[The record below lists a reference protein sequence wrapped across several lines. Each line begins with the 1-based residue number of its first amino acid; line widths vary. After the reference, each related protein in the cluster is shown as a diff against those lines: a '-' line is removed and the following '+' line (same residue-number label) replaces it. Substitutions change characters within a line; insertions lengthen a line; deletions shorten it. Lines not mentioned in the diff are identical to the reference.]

1 MEGGIQ
7 LQKNGITQR
16 KQEKNYDFFAAAS
29 ELLADL
35 PQRSQEIVKKR
46 FGLFQAKPQTLE
58 KIGTDYGITR
68 ERIRQIITDVVK
80 KISLKRNEPGFKKAE
95 DEIIFTIEANNG
107 IIKKSE
113 IIEILS
119 AGDYREANALIFLY
133 ECSSKIFAVEEESI
147 HESWVVNK
155 KKIEKVKEVA
165 LMAQEILKKEKK
177 LLTDKEIIK
186 AIAGSRQDLP
196 GEEILNYLKVLSGI
210 EKNKFGK
217 WGMADWAEINPKGTR
232 ERIYA
237 IFKEK
242 KTPLHF
248 TQIAKLIDEYG
259 LSKRKAHVQTIHN
272 ELIKNDRFVLIGRGI
287 YALKEWG
294 YYAGTIRD
302 VLERI
307 FRKNKKFLSKEEI
320 FREVSKVRQVK
331 KATVLINLSNDKL
344 FVKQNNLYSVRTD
357 SHRILRNV

>member
-1 MEGGIQ
+1 MEDGIQ
-7 LQKNGITQR
+7 LQKNGITQK
-16 KQEKNYDFFAAAS
+16 KQEKSHGFFAAAS
-29 ELLADL
+29 GLLADL

-46 FGLFQAKPQTLE
+46 FGLLQSKPQTLE
-58 KIGTDYGITR
+58 KIGIDYGITR
-68 ERIRQIITDVVK
+68 ERVRQIITDVVK

-107 IIKKSE
+107 IINKSE
-113 IIEILS
+113 IVEILS

-133 ECSSKIFAVEEESI
+133 ECSSKIFTVEEEGFN
-147 HESWVVNK
+147 ESWVSNK
-155 KKIEKVKEVA
+155 KKIEKAKEVA

-177 LLTDKEIIK
+177 LFADKEMIK
-186 AIAGSRQDLP
+186 AITISRQDLS
-196 GEEILNYLKVLSGI
+196 GEEILDYLKVLSDI

-217 WGMADWAEINPKGTR
+217 WGMADWDEVNPKGTR

-237 IFKEK
+237 ILKEK
-242 KTPLHF
+242 KMPLHF
-248 TQIAKLIDEYG
+248 TEIAKLIDEYG

-302 VLERI
+302 VLEKI
-307 FRKNKKFLSKEEI
+307 FKKNRKFLSKEEI
-320 FREVSKVRQVK
+320 FLEVSKVRQVK

-344 FVKQNNLYSVRTD
+344 FVKQNNLYSVKKD
-357 SHRILRNV
+357 